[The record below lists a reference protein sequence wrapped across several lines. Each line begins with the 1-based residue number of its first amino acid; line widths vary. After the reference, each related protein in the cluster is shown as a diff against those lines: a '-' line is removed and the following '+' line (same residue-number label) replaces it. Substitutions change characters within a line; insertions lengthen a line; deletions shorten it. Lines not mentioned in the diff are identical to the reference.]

1 MKILNTQG
9 ITYFEKLYG
18 SFQWY
23 WGTNYIHGDLY
34 EAEELYNG
42 NYKIK

>member
-23 WGTNYIHGDLY
+23 WGTNYIHGDL
-34 EAEELYNG
+34 LLLPPHNVRR
-42 NYKIK
+42 